1 MPETMDLLTAI
12 HIRALEKQDLPDL
25 EWDGAYTHY
34 RKLFQIAFNRLKARK
49 GLAWLVELPQ
59 QGLIGQVFIQLICNR
74 PELADGSTRAYLY
87 SFRVKPAFRGKGVG
101 KALLHFCEQDLINR
115 KMHYVTLNVAKDNKD
130 AIKLYLSRGYEI
142 VAPEPGIWQYQDHYG
157 VWHQVIEP
165 AWRMEKRLVP

>member
-1 MPETMDLLTAI
+1 MPETMDLLSAI
-12 HIRALEKQDLPDL
+12 HIRALERQDLPDL

-34 RKLFQIAFNRLKARK
+34 RKLFQIAFNRLNARK

-74 PELADGSTRAYLY
+74 PELADGISRAYLY

-101 KALLHFCEQDLINR
+101 KVLLNFCEQDLINR
-115 KMHYVTLNVAKDNKD
+115 KMTSVTLNVAKDNKD

-142 VAPEPGIWQYQDHYG
+142 VATEPGIWQYQDHYG

-165 AWRMEKRLVP
+165 AWRMEKNLVL

>member
-1 MPETMDLLTAI
+1 MQETMDLLTAI
-12 HIRALEKQDLPDL
+12 HIRALEKPDLPAL

-59 QGLIGQVFIQLICNR
+59 HGLIGQVFIQLICNR
-74 PELADGSTRAYLY
+74 PELADGISRAYLY

-101 KALLHFCEQDLINR
+101 KALLNFCEQDLINR
-115 KMHYVTLNVAKDNKD
+115 KMTSVTLNVAKDNKE
-130 AIKLYLSRGYEI
+130 AIKLYLNRGYEI
-142 VAPEPGIWQYQDHYG
+142 IAPEPGIWQYQDHYG

-165 AWRMEKRLVP
+165 AWRMEKKLVP